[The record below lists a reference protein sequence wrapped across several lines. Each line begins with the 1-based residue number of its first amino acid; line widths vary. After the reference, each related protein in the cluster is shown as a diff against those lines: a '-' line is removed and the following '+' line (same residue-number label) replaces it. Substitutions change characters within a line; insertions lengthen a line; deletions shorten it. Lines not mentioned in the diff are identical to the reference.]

1 MMMYSMILRLSLN
14 WLTVKLCR
22 LRRLIRS
29 PFRSLWFLI
38 RRVKFILLC
47 MLLVLLGFLLGQL
60 LPPTPL
66 SSALDGLLVQIP
78 GLAV

>member
-14 WLTVKLCR
+14 WLMAKLYR
-22 LRRLIRS
+22 LRRLIRI